1 MLTWLRS
8 RKGYVVALQWLLTL
22 VVAVWGGATGLWRLT
37 PTVFW
42 SLVALSALGNLGLMR
57 LPLPYFYRPLHWMY
71 IFVADTVFVGAAIY
85 CMRGWDTSLY
95 LPYFLIT
102 LTAALTRSLA
112 RGVLVA
118 AAVSGLYVF
127 LVWREGDAAG
137 LVDVQFLIRL
147 PFFFIIAMFTGFLA
161 QAARVQQEAVDASRA
176 LSDQVASLQQLA
188 AGIAH
193 EVRNPLTAISNNLQT
208 VQARLPEGGAEQG
221 IVRDALEQVGRMTR
235 IVQETLE
242 LARPATVRPG
252 WLELN
257 ALADRAAREALRA
270 PGGEK
275 IELRLRLSPRALPV
289 WGDAQLLDQGL
300 ANVLRNAVEAMPEG
314 GTLDVETRAAPGA
327 GRDAVLVRVSDSGGG
342 IPAHQ
347 LERLFQPFYTTKAGG
362 TGLGLCLAR
371 KFVRA
376 HGGDLSVTSPVEA
389 VPGGGRG
396 TSIRILLPVTGVPAT
411 AAAA

>member
-22 VVAVWGGATGLWRLT
+22 VVAVWGGATGLWRAS
-37 PTVFW
+37 PSIFW
-42 SLVALSALGNLGLMR
+42 SLVGLSALGNIGLMR

-85 CMRGWDTSLY
+85 CMRGWDISLY

-137 LVDVQFLIRL
+137 LMDVQFLIRL

-161 QAARVQQEAVDASRA
+161 QAARAQQEAVDASRA

-193 EVRNPLTAISNNLQT
+193 EVRNPLTAINNNLQT
-208 VQARLPEGGAEQG
+208 VLARLPDGGQERD
-221 IVRDALEQVGRMTR
+221 IVRDALDQVGRMTR

-242 LARPATVRPG
+242 LARPATLRPG
-252 WLELN
+252 WCEVN
-257 ALADRAAREALRA
+257 ALADRAAAHALRL
-270 PGGEK
+270 PGGERVT
-275 IELRLRLSPRALPV
+275 LRLRLSPRALPV
-289 WGDAQLLDQGL
+289 WGDEHLLDQGL
-300 ANVLRNAVEAMPEG
+300 ANVLRNAIEAMPGG
-314 GTLDVETRAAPGA
+314 GTLEVETNARPGA
-327 GRDAVLVRVSDSGGG
+327 RGDAVIIRVTDSGGG
-342 IPAHQ
+342 IPPHQ
-347 LERLFQPFYTTKAGG
+347 LDRLFQPFYTTKAGG

-371 KFVRA
+371 KFIRA
-376 HGGDLSVTSPVEA
+376 HGGDLLVASPVEA
-389 VPGGGRG
+389 GEGGVLG
-396 TSIRILLPVTGVPAT
+396 TTIRILLPVSGAIPVPA
-411 AAAA
+411 AG